1 MVVGD
6 RKSSQSQKV
15 FIALAAAFFVFYY
28 LPVAATAQL
37 ITIKATDASKN
48 QQCDFP
54 NLHMTLHSEK
64 EDVPVGD
71 LYLALVF

>member
-28 LPVAATAQL
+28 LPVAATAQH
-37 ITIKATDASKN
+37 ITIKATEMQARTSSVIFLSSHDTA
-48 QQCDFP
+48 Q
-54 NLHMTLHSEK
+54 
-64 EDVPVGD
+64 
-71 LYLALVF
+71 

>member
-28 LPVAATAQL
+28 LPVAATAQH

-54 NLHMTLHSEK
+54 IFTVKRRMFQWEIYILL
-64 EDVPVGD
+64 
-71 LYLALVF
+71 

>member
-6 RKSSQSQKV
+6 RKSSQSQKL

-28 LPVAATAQL
+28 LPVAATAQH
-37 ITIKATDASKN
+37 ITIKATEASKN

-54 NLHMTLHSEK
+54 IFT
-64 EDVPVGD
+64 
-71 LYLALVF
+71 